1 MKQKLWNWSVIPHEQ
16 YPKNKAPLYDGTEF
30 EGEYNTRT
38 QAPRFGATEKKG
50 QRPTKRAQRL
60 ANALWLEGKLLTGVY
75 LSLRDARHAL
85 GLSKGITDHMFKL
98 LQLPPDEMER
108 ILEETY

>member
-1 MKQKLWNWSVIPHEQ
+1 MNKVLV
-16 YPKNKAPLYDGTEF
+16 PKSPDSGQTK
-30 EGEYNTRT
+30 
-38 QAPRFGATEKKG
+38 KKG
-50 QRPTKRAQRL
+50 QRPSKRAQRL
-60 ANALWLEGKLLTGVY
+60 ANALWLEGKLLMGVY
-75 LSLRDARHAL
+75 GSLRDAQHAL

>member
-1 MKQKLWNWSVIPHEQ
+1 MSNTQKTKLPFTMVRSSKVNKILV
-16 YPKNKAPLYDGTEF
+16 PKPLDSE
-30 EGEYNTRT
+30 R
-38 QAPRFGATEKKG
+38 PKKKG